1 MTTAVHHL
9 DCAPMAPLGSFG
21 GRLSPARM
29 VAHCL
34 LVEGADTLTLVDTG
48 AATRDLA
55 ASRRLLGRGFTTMM
69 RPALDAAQ
77 VAAGQVRA
85 LGHEPADVTDV
96 VVTHLD
102 LDHAGG
108 LADFPRARVH
118 VLADELDAAFA
129 PATLNERQRYV
140 AGQWAHGPL
149 WATHEVAGESWLG
162 FDSVVAVSDDV
173 LLVPLRGHTRGHCAV
188 AVRRPG
194 GGWYLHAGD
203 AYFHTSEK
211 ETSADCPVGLRL
223 FQNAVQADG
232 PARRHNQERL
242 RSLHAEH
249 GPRSG
254 PAGGAV
260 PGEADTVTMFCA
272 HDASEFDA
280 LAGITD

>member
-9 DCAPMAPLGSFG
+9 DCAPMAPLGAFG

-48 AATRDLA
+48 AATTDVA
-55 ASRRLLGRGFTTMM
+55 ASTRMLGRGFTTMM

-85 LGHEPADVTDV
+85 LGHDPSDVTDV

-108 LADFPRARVH
+108 LADFPQARIH

-129 PATLNERQRYV
+129 PASFGERQRYV
-140 AGQWAHGPL
+140 SGQWAHGPQ
-149 WATHEVAGESWLG
+149 WVTHEVAGESWCG
-162 FDSVVAVSDDV
+162 FEAAVPVTEDL
-173 LLVPLRGHTRGHCAV
+173 LLVPLRGHTRGHSGV
-188 AVRRPG
+188 AVRRPA

-211 ETSADCPVGLRL
+211 ESGTACPAGLRL
-223 FQNAVQADG
+223 FQTAVQADG
-232 PARRHNQERL
+232 TARRRNQERL

-249 GPRSG
+249 GPASG
-254 PAGGAV
+254 AAEV
-260 PGEADTVTMFCA
+260 VAMFCA
-272 HDASEFDA
+272 HDAAEFDA
-280 LAGITD
+280 LAGVTD